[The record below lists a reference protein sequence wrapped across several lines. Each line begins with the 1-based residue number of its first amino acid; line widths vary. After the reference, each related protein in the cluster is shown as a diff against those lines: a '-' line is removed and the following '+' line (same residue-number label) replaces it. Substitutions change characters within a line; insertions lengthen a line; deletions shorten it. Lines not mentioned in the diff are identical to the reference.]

1 MSAIDRRAAS
11 PRPFLPRQ
19 LVRMLGLATCLGVVG
34 AACQSTVPSSPSPS
48 TASQPSATTIS
59 ATPSATSRAG
69 CRIGVS
75 WSNHNENRIGYSFA
89 PALYEAL
96 EAGGG
101 DYVAM
106 DAQSRQADQIA
117 QINQAI
123 DDGIDALIVVPMNPD
138 LIEPALERAVAHGVP
153 VVVLERP
160 VMNPN
165 VLFVGADEVRAGAL
179 VAGALLAA
187 RPSGKFVVIKGNAS
201 YIGSLLLR
209 QGMTQA
215 GLPDVGQS
223 TSRLVNV
230 GETFIPGWDPNLA
243 QTEMAE
249 FLKRSGNKVDMAF
262 VEDDAMA
269 GGVIAALKEQGLAGK
284 VLVGA
289 SGWDTDNYAQALH
302 NVALGL
308 QIVDVEYDLPQE
320 AKIAGEAALAL
331 CSNPRLED
339 VATSLGKPAPFTA
352 PGSLT
357 IPAILVEP
365 VAFDRSN
372 LRTAID
378 RQPFGGA
385 EYICKDV
392 PPGSVDGC

>member
-1 MSAIDRRAAS
+1 MSAIDRRARRR
-11 PRPFLPRQ
+11 RPIVPLQF
-19 LVRMLGLATCLGVVG
+19 VRMLGLAPCLGLVG
-34 AACQSTVPSSPSPS
+34 AACQSTVPSSPSHPPA
-48 TASQPSATTIS
+48 TASSAAPSS
-59 ATPSATSRAG
+59 TSPAG

-75 WSNHNENRIGYSFA
+75 WSNHNENRISYSFA
-89 PALYEAL
+89 PALYGAL

-106 DAQSRQADQIA
+106 DAQSSQDDQIA
-117 QINQAI
+117 QINKAI
-123 DDGIDALIVVPMNPD
+123 DDGIDALVVLPMNPD
-138 LIEPALERAVAHGVP
+138 LIAPALERAVAQGVP
-153 VVVLERP
+153 VVALEQP

-187 RPSGKFVVIKGNAS
+187 RPSGRFVVIKGNAIHIS
-201 YIGSLLLR
+201 SLLLR

-215 GLPDVGQS
+215 GLPDVGKS
-223 TSRLVNV
+223 SGTLVNV
-230 GETFIPGWDPNLA
+230 GETFTPNWDPYVA
-243 QTEMAE
+243 ETEMNE
-249 FLKRSGNKVDMAF
+249 FLERSGNKVDMAF
-262 VEDDAMA
+262 VEDDGMA

-289 SGWDTDNYAQALH
+289 SGGDTDTHEQALH

-308 QIVDVEYDLPQE
+308 QIVDVAYDLPQE
-320 AKIAGEAALAL
+320 AKAAAEAALAL
-331 CSNPRLED
+331 CSNPRVKD
-339 VATSLGKPAPFTA
+339 VATSAGRPAPFTA
-352 PGSLT
+352 PGSIT

-365 VAFDRSN
+365 IAFDRSN

-378 RQPFGGA
+378 RHFGA
-385 EYICKDV
+385 ADYICQDV

>member
-1 MSAIDRRAAS
+1 
-11 PRPFLPRQ
+11 
-19 LVRMLGLATCLGVVG
+19 MLGLATCLGLLG
-34 AACQSTVPSSPSPS
+34 AACQSTGPSSPTP
-48 TASQPSATTIS
+48 AT
-59 ATPSATSRAG
+59 ATPRAG

-123 DDGIDALIVVPMNPD
+123 DDGIDALIVVPINPD

-165 VLFVGADEVRAGAL
+165 VLFVGADAVRAGAL

-187 RPSGKFVVIKGNAS
+187 RPSGRFVVIKGSAS
-201 YIGSLLLR
+201 SIDSLLFR

-215 GLPDVGQS
+215 GLPDVGKS
-223 TSRLVNV
+223 SDTLVNV
-230 GETFIPGWDPNLA
+230 GETFTPNWDPSIA

-262 VEDDAMA
+262 VEDNVMA

-289 SGWDTDNYAQALH
+289 IGGDTDTHPQALH

-308 QIVDVEYDLPQE
+308 QIVDVAYDLPQE

-331 CSNPRLED
+331 CSNPRVED
-339 VATSLGKPAPFTA
+339 VATSVGKPAPFTA
-352 PGSLT
+352 PGSPT

-378 RQPFGGA
+378 RQPFSPA
-385 EYICKDV
+385 DYVCEDV